1 MCGISGFVGRGSVDD
16 IKKISSKLI
25 HRGPEDSGFY
35 HDPNHNLFFAHQR
48 LIILDKEGSKQPMQ
62 DVDGNIIVTF
72 NGEIYNFLEL
82 QEILIND
89 GYNFKSTNSDTEVLI
104 HGYKKW
110 HTDLPKFLNG
120 MFAFVIYDKKK
131 QELFIARDRFG
142 EKPLYYFFDGQNF
155 AFASELKALIEY
167 PLVKTQIKNI
177 ALQKYFAYGYI
188 PAPLTIYENCYKLK
202 PGDIAVFKI
211 NNKEFKT
218 RSYWRFEINHDIQYH
233 NRSENDLIEELDD
246 LLKKAVEIRLRSDV
260 DLGIFLSGGI
270 DSSAILAYGSQ
281 ILGQQKIKTFSVGFN
296 DDSFDESNYAKKVAK
311 FFDVPNN
318 CQVLDFETA
327 KNLFPEILAKI
338 DEPFCDPSIIATYFL
353 NKFAKKEVK
362 VALNG
367 DGGDELFAGYD
378 TFGALRIAELYN
390 KLTPKFL
397 HKKISCLANLLP
409 NSTSNMSFDFK
420 LKKALAGLNYN
431 QNLWHPTWL
440 STLNLE
446 QIKDLFNANVKEE
459 ELYSEAIEL
468 WNRNQDLNLIDKSS
482 EFYVNFYLPG
492 NILPK
497 SDQASMLNSIESRAV
512 FLDKEIAEF
521 SMRLP
526 SHFKLKNNCKKYILK
541 KLLQKK
547 LPQEI
552 INRKKKGFGVPI
564 SKWLTDFP
572 KTMPLNQAFF
582 EIYGQAPQ
590 INQNVAVKLWHQHQN
605 KQKDHRLFMWSWMI
619 LQGFLEK

>member
-1 MCGISGFVGRGSVDD
+1 
-16 IKKISSKLI
+16 
-25 HRGPEDSGFY
+25 
-35 HDPNHNLFFAHQR
+35 
-48 LIILDKEGSKQPMQ
+48 
-62 DVDGNIIVTF
+62 
-72 NGEIYNFLEL
+72 
-82 QEILIND
+82 
-89 GYNFKSTNSDTEVLI
+89 
-104 HGYKKW
+104 
-110 HTDLPKFLNG
+110 
-120 MFAFVIYDKKK
+120 
-131 QELFIARDRFG
+131 
-142 EKPLYYFFDGQNF
+142 
-155 AFASELKALIEY
+155 
-167 PLVKTQIKNI
+167 
-177 ALQKYFAYGYI
+177 
-188 PAPLTIYENCYKLK
+188 
-202 PGDIAVFKI
+202 
-211 NNKEFKT
+211 
-218 RSYWRFEINHDIQYH
+218 
-233 NRSENDLIEELDD
+233 
-246 LLKKAVEIRLRSDV
+246 
-260 DLGIFLSGGI
+260 
-270 DSSAILAYGSQ
+270 
-281 ILGQQKIKTFSVGFN
+281 
-296 DDSFDESNYAKKVAK
+296 
-311 FFDVPNN
+311 
-318 CQVLDFETA
+318 
-327 KNLFPEILAKI
+327 
-338 DEPFCDPSIIATYFL
+338 L